1 MINVFCC
8 VAYVVDLFQ
17 SLVRG
22 SPAALNDTELL
33 ASGAKGGGNRDD
45 LWLWGALNLGCYI
58 SSCAP
63 PLALSAAPSAPT
75 LVNVTSEAPSQLHV
89 SWVHG
94 PGGRSSCQVT
104 LYQESART
112 ATSIMGPKA
121 DSTRFL
127 GLTPG
132 AKYKV
137 EVISWAGPL
146 YTAAPNVSAWT
157 CEWGVKCTGGGDP
170 WAH

>member
-1 MINVFCC
+1 M
-8 VAYVVDLFQ
+8 VDLFQ

-22 SPAALNDTELL
+22 SAAALNYIELL
-33 ASGAKGGGNRDD
+33 GSGAKDGGNRDG
-45 LWLWGALNLGCYI
+45 LWLWGAFSLGYYI
-58 SSCAP
+58 CAP

-75 LVNVTSEAPSQLHV
+75 LVNVTSEAPTQLQV

-104 LYQESART
+104 LYQESTRT
-112 ATSIMGPKA
+112 ATSILGPKA

-132 AKYKV
+132 TKYKV

-157 CEWGVKCTGGGDP
+157 CKWGVKCTGGGDS
-170 WAH
+170 WTH